1 MNIYLKN
8 GEDDWIYHENISEKE
23 LLNRNISIGS
33 YASIESGAR
42 IGSGASIESGA
53 RIGSGAS
60 IGSDAMIGSGA
71 RIGSGTTLNGKT
83 DIIVI
88 SPIGSRNSALT
99 GYIKEGKLVI
109 STGCFLGTEDEFI
122 EKLKIT
128 HGDNEHS
135 VKYKSAIEFMNKI
148 LK

>member
-42 IGSGASIESGA
+42 IGSGASI
-53 RIGSGAS
+53 
-60 IGSDAMIGSGA
+60 GSDA

>member
-1 MNIYLKN
+1 MWKNGFKMNIYLKN

-42 IGSGASIESGA
+42 IGSGASI
-53 RIGSGAS
+53 
-60 IGSDAMIGSGA
+60 GSDA

>member
-8 GEDDWIYHENISEKE
+8 GEDDWIYHENISKKE

-42 IGSGASIESGA
+42 IGSGASI
-53 RIGSGAS
+53 
-60 IGSDAMIGSGA
+60 GSDA

-99 GYIKEGKLVI
+99 GYIKEGI
-109 STGCFLGTEDEFI
+109 QAF
-122 EKLKIT
+122 
-128 HGDNEHS
+128 
-135 VKYKSAIEFMNKI
+135 A
-148 LK
+148 

>member
-42 IGSGASIESGA
+42 IGSGASI
-53 RIGSGAS
+53 
-60 IGSDAMIGSGA
+60 GSDT